1 MKFDFNTQNFVK
13 AFAKKKLFYSA
24 EPCSEYAIWK
34 KKCEKKNY
42 YDGREILVFSQLWAC
57 ADKKQFKDLSN
68 KFCTFQNED

>member
-1 MKFDFNTQNFVK
+1 MALSQNEVRFQTQNFVK
-13 AFAKKKLFYSA
+13 AFAKKIIFYSA
-24 EPCSEYAIWK
+24 RPCSEYAILK
-34 KKCEKKNY
+34 KKY